1 MKTPA
6 VATDTNR
13 LKGKKKMHCGSST
26 RTTIAQ
32 SYKGKEK
39 VDESIGRPPRNK
51 KPLIKEFGLY
61 TNLKIRQQTYYVS

>member
-26 RTTIAQ
+26 QTTIAQ

-39 VDESIGRPPRNK
+39 VGESVGRPPRNR
-51 KPLIKEFGLY
+51 KPSTKGIGLY
-61 TNLKIRQQTYYVS
+61 TNLKIGQQTYYVS